1 MDYKKTIY
9 KFLRV
14 HQLKRWH
21 NAINLRKVEG
31 AHLAQYPIL
40 DYIKEYPGCMQKDIS
55 DRFAFSKAA
64 VSKTIKKLLD
74 GNLIKREKNSQ
85 DFRQYDLFITEKGI
99 KHIKQMKEA
108 FNCCNVMMF
117 KDFSEEEIEVF
128 NSFLDR
134 ILENLETDYSRDKTA
149 CLLNDEI
156 KKMESGA
163 ETDEKDS

>member
-1 MDYKKTIY
+1 MNYKKTIY

-21 NAINLRKVEG
+21 NAVNIKKVEG
-31 AHLAQYPIL
+31 AHLSQYPIL

-64 VSKTIKKLLD
+64 VSKTIKKLIDCDLV
-74 GNLIKREKNSQ
+74 KRERNHR
-85 DFRQYDLFITEKGI
+85 DCRQFDLFITEKGRL
-99 KHIKQMKEA
+99 HIEQMKQA

-117 KDFSEEEIEVF
+117 KDFSKEEMEVF

-134 ILENLETDYSRDKTA
+134 ILENLETDYSRDKTT

-156 KKMESGA
+156 KKLESEE

>member
-21 NAINLRKVEG
+21 NAINIRKIEG
-31 AHLAQYPIL
+31 AHLSQYPIL

-64 VSKTIKKLLD
+64 VSKTIRKLIAD
-74 GNLIKREKNSQ
+74 NLIRREKNTG
-85 DFRQYDLFITEKGI
+85 DCRQFALFITEKGLC
-99 KHIKQMKEA
+99 HIEQMKRA
-108 FNCCNVMMF
+108 FNCCNTMMF
-117 KDFSEEEIEVF
+117 KDFDEGEIELF
-128 NSFLDR
+128 NGLLDR

-149 CLLNDEI
+149 GLLMNEI
-156 KKMESGA
+156 EKLESGKEA
-163 ETDEKDS
+163 DEKDS